1 MADRISMLE
10 SYKEL
15 CEKRIKDLDP
25 THQLPIH
32 PSHLG

>member
-1 MADRISMLE
+1 MADRISSLE

-25 THQLPIH
+25 
-32 PSHLG
+32 SH